1 VVAGN
6 GRALEQEDL
15 YDLSK
20 EDSSA
25 GVYAL
30 FSSHWKKQLVK
41 RKKQKSELAHE
52 SDKSAR
58 REPKPSLSIAL
69 LRAFG
74 GPFAGAGLLKLVH
87 DSLIF
92 VGPLSLNKLILIL
105 GDPEK
110 PVSLG
115 LFYVAAIFLSNFCM
129 SLCLRQYFW
138 WCYRVGMRLRS
149 AVTTSVYSK
158 ALSLSTAAMSKRTTG
173 EISNLMSV
181 DASRLQELAPYLHAV
196 WYSVYQIAISL
207 YFLWQQMGVAS
218 LAGIA
223 VILLLIPMT
232 GKISTVLKR
241 LQSQMAKV
249 RDERIK
255 ISNEVLGGMKVI
267 KFQAWEGEFEKRIN
281 EIRDRELVI
290 FRKYCIMQS
299 LSGAVF
305 TAVPLL
311 VSIVTFTTY
320 IATGHVLDVATA
332 LTSLALFEIL
342 RFPLFMLPNV
352 LNNLVEAKVS
362 VDRVQGFLLEPERE
376 LVSSKGLQ
384 EPGLFMQNSTLIWD
398 GQSTKKEDSKRNR
411 KATDLKVPFLTA
423 LGRRWRFLFDQT
435 MTRNEESE
443 DLESGRDRDEEDT
456 AETIATDTDNY
467 PLILGDNEES
477 HLMSVFRAQVD
488 VSEARI
494 RVLERDLKLLRLSK
508 ANENVSA
515 VSPKTRV
522 GRNSSHKSLEPE
534 VPKNVVED
542 SLAMSPLT
550 VCENE
555 TEIGTAV
562 SFDKHDNPL
571 AGKFTLTSPSKI
583 TDASDEK
590 WHETRNPLA
599 EETKE
604 GDSDF
609 IRGSDKGADRLL
621 TLSRITLQ
629 AKQGDLVAIVGQVGS
644 GKSSLLG
651 GLLGDM
657 KLCLGSVGIKGSVA
671 YMGQRPFIQN
681 STLRDNITFGL
692 PFDQQKY
699 SQTLFECALLP
710 DLKVLPGGDMTEIG
724 ERGINLSGGQK
735 ARVALA
741 RAVYADATI
750 YLLDDPLAAVDA
762 HVGQHLFEQ
771 SIMTLKRRNKC
782 VILVTNALQFLRS
795 TTSIVVLRDGQI
807 VESGSYEDLLL
818 NGIWLNEMIKT
829 HLDGS
834 NSTGMSKENSVL
846 ENNNILT
853 AANGKQIDP
862 IISALQGADFVDE
875 KLNEKL
881 NAHIAGKKEIEELT
895 DIKPKATLVLT
906 ESGKLLTTED
916 KEVGDVSIKVPDSY

>member
-1 VVAGN
+1 MVVGN

-15 YDLSK
+15 YELSK

-25 GVYAL
+25 GVYAQ
-30 FSSHWKKQLVK
+30 FSRHWKKQLAK
-41 RKKQKSELAHE
+41 RKKLKNKLVNEG
-52 SDKSAR
+52 DKVEKR
-58 REPKPSLSIAL
+58 GPKPSLSIAL

-110 PVSLG
+110 PLSLG

-173 EISNLMSV
+173 EITNLMSV

-196 WYSVYQIAISL
+196 WYSVYQITISL
-207 YFLWQQMGVAS
+207 YFLWQQMGIAS

-232 GKISTVLKR
+232 GKISTILKR

-281 EIRDRELVI
+281 EIRDREMVI

-376 LVSSKGLQ
+376 LVSSKGLKV
-384 EPGLFMQNSTLIWD
+384 PGLFMQSSTLIWD
-398 GQSTKKEDSKRNR
+398 GQSTKKDDNKKKI
-411 KATDLKVPFLTA
+411 KASDPKVPFLTA
-423 LGRRWRFLFDQT
+423 LGRRMRFLFDQT
-435 MTRNEESE
+435 KRRNEETE
-443 DLESGRDRDEEDT
+443 DLESGRNRDAEDENDS
-456 AETIATDTDNY
+456 AETVDTDTDNF

-494 RVLERDLKLLRLSK
+494 KVLERDLQLLRLGK
-508 ANENVSA
+508 ANENLTA
-515 VSPKTRV
+515 VSLKARV
-522 GRNSSHKSLEPE
+522 GRNSSQKSLEPE
-534 VPKNVVED
+534 VPKNIVED

-555 TEIGTAV
+555 TETDTAV
-562 SFDKHDNPL
+562 PLEKHESSAVDKL
-571 AGKFTLTSPSKI
+571 TLTSPSKV
-583 TDASDEK
+583 TDASDEM
-590 WHETRNPLA
+590 WHGTRNPMA
-599 EETKE
+599 QKMKEE
-604 GDSDF
+604 DSDV
-609 IRGSDKGADRLL
+609 IRGSDKSADRLL
-621 TLSRITLQ
+621 TLSRISLQ
-629 AKQGDLVAIVGQVGS
+629 AKEGISPIFLFHRLLGIALIPKQLTCHHSAHLQCS
-644 GKSSLLG
+644 LSLL
-651 GLLGDM
+651 
-657 KLCLGSVGIKGSVA
+657 V
-671 YMGQRPFIQN
+671 IQC
-681 STLRDNITFGL
+681 S
-692 PFDQQKY
+692 
-699 SQTLFECALLP
+699 
-710 DLKVLPGGDMTEIG
+710 
-724 ERGINLSGGQK
+724 
-735 ARVALA
+735 
-741 RAVYADATI
+741 
-750 YLLDDPLAAVDA
+750 
-762 HVGQHLFEQ
+762 
-771 SIMTLKRRNKC
+771 
-782 VILVTNALQFLRS
+782 
-795 TTSIVVLRDGQI
+795 
-807 VESGSYEDLLL
+807 
-818 NGIWLNEMIKT
+818 
-829 HLDGS
+829 
-834 NSTGMSKENSVL
+834 
-846 ENNNILT
+846 
-853 AANGKQIDP
+853 
-862 IISALQGADFVDE
+862 LQG
-875 KLNEKL
+875 
-881 NAHIAGKKEIEELT
+881 I
-895 DIKPKATLVLT
+895 
-906 ESGKLLTTED
+906 
-916 KEVGDVSIKVPDSY
+916 

>member
-1 VVAGN
+1 MVAGN

-15 YDLSK
+15 YELSK

-25 GVYAL
+25 GVYAQ
-30 FSSHWKKQLVK
+30 FSRHWKKQLAK
-41 RKKQKSELAHE
+41 RKKRRNKSLHE
-52 SDKSAR
+52 SDKISK

-173 EISNLMSV
+173 EITNLMSV
-181 DASRLQELAPYLHAV
+181 DASRLQELAPYLHAI
-196 WYSVYQIAISL
+196 WYSVYQITISL
-207 YFLWQQMGVAS
+207 YFLWQQMGIAS

-232 GKISTVLKR
+232 GKISTILKR

-398 GQSTKKEDSKRNR
+398 GQSTKKEDSKKKS
-411 KATDLKVPFLTA
+411 KASDPKVPLLTA

-435 MTRNEESE
+435 KTRDEESE
-443 DLESGRDRDEEDT
+443 DLESGRDEENS
-456 AETIATDTDNY
+456 AETMDTDTDNF

-508 ANENVSA
+508 VNENVSV
-515 VSPKTRV
+515 VSPKTKV
-522 GRNSSHKSLEPE
+522 GRNPSHKSLEPH
-534 VPKNVVED
+534 VPKNIVED

-550 VCENE
+550 VCDNE
-555 TEIGTAV
+555 IETDTAV
-562 SFDKHDNPL
+562 SFDQHERSV
-571 AGKFTLTSPSKI
+571 AGKLTFTSPSKV

-590 WHETRNPLA
+590 WHEARNPMA

-604 GDSDF
+604 GDSDV

-621 TLSRITLQ
+621 TLSRISLQ

-771 SIMTLKRRNKC
+771 SIMTLKKRNKC
-782 VILVTNALQFLRS
+782 IILVTNALQFLRS

-829 HLDGS
+829 HLDSS
-834 NSTGMSKENSVL
+834 NSTGMSKENSII
-846 ENNNILT
+846 ENNNILNT
-853 AANGKQIDP
+853 ANGTRIDP
-862 IISALQGADFVDE
+862 TISALQGADFVDE

-881 NAHIAGKKEIEELT
+881 NAHVAGKQEIEELT
-895 DIKPKATLVLT
+895 DIKPNATLVLT
-906 ESGKLLTTED
+906 ESGKLLTIED
-916 KEVGDVSIKVPDSY
+916 KEVGDVSMKVPHCYYS